1 MLWSLNKI
9 FRNLSSGLFVEQ
21 SGIANIK
28 KLMNQN
34 ERVIL
39 MPQYK
44 SFADFFILAYT
55 LAVHNI
61 ELPFTV
67 GNKEDT
73 PRIPLIDKL
82 LKGSG
87 YIFARRSRD

>member
-1 MLWSLNKI
+1 
-9 FRNLSSGLFVEQ
+9 
-21 SGIANIK
+21 
-28 KLMNQN
+28 
-34 ERVIL
+34 